1 MHLATIN
8 KTYSRLLAL
17 VILLVISIW
26 IWTSKDMLVKEK
38 KIYQVNHGASIGT
51 VAKDLGDKKWINSEL
66 FFNSLS
72 KLLGAN
78 KKLQSGYYQIDPS
91 MDVMAFLENISSGNV
106 VTTKVTL
113 IEGKTLDDYFDQL
126 SSDSSLRSEDTLE
139 EIMQSLGIVI
149 PYDGWFYPETY
160 QFNYGESVRNVL
172 ARSFQVMQ
180 GKVNELWDDR
190 AKNLP
195 YKSPYEAIILASLI
209 EKETALDQE
218 KSLISG
224 VFIRR
229 LEQGMRLQT
238 DPTVIYALGDSYRAP
253 LKKSDLKVDSLYNTY
268 KYNGLPPGAI
278 SSVGYESLYAAFH
291 PDEGND
297 LYFVSKKDGSH
308 AFASN
313 YEEHKVNIKRYSN
326 NI

>member
-1 MHLATIN
+1 MHLVTIN

-17 VILLVISIW
+17 VILVVISIW
-26 IWTSKDMLVKEK
+26 VWTSKDMLVKEK
-38 KIYQVNHGASIGT
+38 QIYQVNYGASIGT
-51 VAKDLGDKKWINSEL
+51 VAKDLRDKKWINSEL

-78 KKLQSGYYQIDPS
+78 KKLQSGYYQIDPN
-91 MDVMAFLENISSGNV
+91 MDVMTFLENISSGSV

-113 IEGKTLDDYFDQL
+113 IEGKTLNDYFDQL
-126 SSDSSLRSEDTLE
+126 SSDSSLISEDTLE
-139 EIMQSLGIVI
+139 EIMQSLGITA

-160 QFNYGESVRNVL
+160 QFNYGESVKNVL

-190 AKNLP
+190 ANDLP
-195 YKSPYEAIILASLI
+195 FKSPYEAIILASLI
-209 EKETALDQE
+209 EKETALEQE

-238 DPTVIYALGDSYRAP
+238 DPTVIYALGDSYQAP

-291 PDEGND
+291 PNEGND

-313 YEEHKVNIKRYSN
+313 YEEHKDNIKRYSN